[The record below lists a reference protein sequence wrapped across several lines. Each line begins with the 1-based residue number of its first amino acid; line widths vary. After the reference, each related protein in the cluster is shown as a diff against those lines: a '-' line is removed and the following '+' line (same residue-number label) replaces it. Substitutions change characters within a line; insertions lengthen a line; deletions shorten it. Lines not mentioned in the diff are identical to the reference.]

1 MEGAM
6 SGTNM
11 QVSLATEGTE
21 CSGLD
26 SPPFHTLSNDTSGEL
41 NALMVRKI
49 HQGERAAEELLCRK
63 FIAPV
68 QRALGRR
75 GLDAA
80 DAQDVAQ
87 ETLLIV
93 IRKLRESGL
102 RDPER
107 LTNYIFRTARNVH
120 SAGRRRAFYSKRCHQ
135 TDVYEL
141 LDAKDSDQSEAVRR
155 DELKGKLREVLG
167 LLSQERDKQVL
178 IQRYLLEL
186 PKNEVCQNLLL
197 TPVQFDRVL
206 FNARKR
212 LARLVSSTAVSL

>member
-6 SGTNM
+6 AGMNI
-11 QVSLATEGTE
+11 QASLTTEGRE
-21 CSGLD
+21 FSWLD
-26 SPPFHTLSNDTSGEL
+26 SPLFQRSSADTSKEQ
-41 NALMVRKI
+41 NALIVRKI
-49 HQGERAAEELLCRK
+49 HRGDRAAEELLCRK
-63 FIAPV
+63 FTAPV
-68 QRALGRR
+68 QRTLIRR

-107 LTNYIFRTARNVH
+107 LPNYIFRTARNVH
-120 SAGRRRAFYSKRCHQ
+120 SAGRRRAFFSKRCHQ

-141 LDAKDSDQSEAVRR
+141 LDAQESDQLDAVRR
-155 DELKGKLREVLG
+155 EELKGKLGELLG
-167 LLSQERDKQVL
+167 RLSQERDKQVL

-186 PKNEVCQNLLL
+186 PKDEVCQNLLL

-212 LARLVSSTAVSL
+212 LARVINSAAVSL